1 MFDTPIDWLWIA
13 GSALAAISLV
23 CHLRAEARGPRWQVY
38 LFKPLTTGLVVVM
51 AAAVAV
57 ESPSRYAIAIA
68 VGLIFSLAG
77 DVFLMLPGDR
87 FTMGLASFLI
97 AHVAYLVAFTTN
109 VAVGSAP
116 LLLLPFAAAAAA
128 LVGFLWKV
136 LGSKRVP
143 VVIYAVVLAAMAWA
157 AASRAWILDGRG
169 AEWAAIGAVL
179 FVVSDG
185 SLAVNR
191 FRARFRHAQTLIMTT
206 YVFAQW
212 LIALSA
218 RLSA

>member
-1 MFDTPIDWLWIA
+1 MFDTPIDWLWIT

-38 LFKPLTTGLVVVM
+38 LFKPLTTGLIVLM
-51 AAAVAV
+51 ATAVAV
-57 ESPSRYAIAIA
+57 ETPSRYTIAIA
-68 VGLIFSLAG
+68 VGLVFSLAG
-77 DVFLMLPGDR
+77 DVFLMLPVDR
-87 FTMGLASFLI
+87 FTLGLASFLV

-116 LLLLPFAAAAAA
+116 LLLLPFALAAGV
-128 LVGFLWKV
+128 LVSFLWKH

-143 VVIYAVVLAAMAWA
+143 VVLYAGVLAAMAWLA
-157 AASRAWILDGRG
+157 TSRVWVLGGRG
-169 AEWAAIGAVL
+169 AECAAIGAVL

-191 FRARFRHAQTLIMTT
+191 FRARFAHAQTLIMTT
-206 YVFAQW
+206 YVVAQW
-212 LIALSA
+212 LIALSS